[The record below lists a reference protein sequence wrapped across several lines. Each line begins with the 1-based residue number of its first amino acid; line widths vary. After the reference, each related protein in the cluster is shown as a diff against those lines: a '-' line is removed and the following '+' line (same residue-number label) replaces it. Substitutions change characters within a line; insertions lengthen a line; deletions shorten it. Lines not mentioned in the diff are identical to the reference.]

1 MTTLDNCQRM
11 PYTVSIL
18 DNCQGDNKMKLSFKK
33 REFLQ
38 KEYVARW
45 FETATDEAIMDLA
58 YFAMMEKLDG
68 MQTKNFVAFIER
80 YDPDLLSNL

>member
-1 MTTLDNCQRM
+1 
-11 PYTVSIL
+11 
-18 DNCQGDNKMKLSFKK
+18 MKLSFKK

-45 FETATDEAIMDLA
+45 FESATDEAIMDLA

-68 MQTKNFVAFIER
+68 MQTKEFVAFIER
-80 YDPDLLSNL
+80 HDPDLLSNV